1 MNNNWKQDPRLN
13 SMDPNKIALLSEFAK
28 KVETA
33 PKNQLIQTLLALNLG
48 AREKNV
54 SFSDQETELLLSIL
68 SAGMSPAERKRMD
81 TLKMISKSLISRS
94 S

>member
-33 PKNQLIQTLLALNLG
+33 PKNQLIQTLLALNLE